1 MQKLNP
7 KKAEDNPLAASILG
21 AVLVKASRESGDKQ
35 QEKAGLDLIK
45 IAEANPDK
53 MPKLKP
59 NSKMAKAIKA
69 AKVVGFA
76 DLGMEAIYEF
86 DLQDMPVTVAV
97 DAQGSSVHTTGPI
110 EWCTKIG
117 KLPADKL
124 FGNKH

>member
-1 MQKLNP
+1 MKDKAMQKLNP

-69 AKVVGFA
+69 AKKA
-76 DLGMEAIYEF
+76 MAPK
-86 DLQDMPVTVAV
+86 QP
-97 DAQGSSVHTTGPI
+97 
-110 EWCTKIG
+110 
-117 KLPADKL
+117 LPQEDSAANL
-124 FGNKH
+124 KHKPQV